1 MGQKRTMQSL
11 INRGCEHMVDAMND
25 EITYHIL
32 TTQNARQLQGSD
44 VFDNSVDPEQL
55 TAFLADPG
63 HEMVF
68 AAMGAR
74 IVGMASGT
82 VLLHPDKQP
91 AFFINEI
98 GVSEDFQLRGIATSL
113 CELLMKV
120 ARDRGCQGIWLA
132 TETDNI
138 AARGLYRRLNAR
150 ETSGIVV
157 YDWDGAM
164 DD

>member
-1 MGQKRTMQSL
+1 MRTKRSL
-11 INRGCEHMVDAMND
+11 IETGCERIVDAMNE

-32 TTQNARQLQGSD
+32 APQNASQLLGSD
-44 VFDNSVDPEQL
+44 VFDNGVDPEQL
-55 TAFLADPG
+55 AAFLADSS

-68 AAMGAR
+68 AAIGAR
-74 IVGMASGT
+74 VVGMASGT

-91 AFFINEI
+91 LFFINEV
-98 GVSEDFQLRGIATSL
+98 GVNEDFQRRGIATSL

-120 ARDRGCQGIWLA
+120 ARDRGCRGIWLA
-132 TETDNI
+132 TEADNI
-138 AARGLYRRLNAR
+138 EARGLYRRLNAR
-150 ETSGIVV
+150 ETASIVV

>member
-1 MGQKRTMQSL
+1 MRVLLDRDSEFIVGTMSV
-11 INRGCEHMVDAMND
+11 EV
-25 EITYHIL
+25 TYHIL
-32 TTQNARQLQGSD
+32 DPQNAHQLEGSD
-44 VFDNSVDPEQL
+44 VFDNNVDPKQL
-55 TAFLADPG
+55 IAFLADPG
-63 HEMVF
+63 HELVF
-68 AAMGAR
+68 AAIGTK

-91 AFFINEI
+91 LFFINEV
-98 GVSEDFQLRGIATSL
+98 GVNEDFRRRGIATSL

-132 TETDNI
+132 TETDNTE
-138 AARGLYRRLNAR
+138 ARGLYRRLDAR
-150 ETSGIVV
+150 ETNGIVV